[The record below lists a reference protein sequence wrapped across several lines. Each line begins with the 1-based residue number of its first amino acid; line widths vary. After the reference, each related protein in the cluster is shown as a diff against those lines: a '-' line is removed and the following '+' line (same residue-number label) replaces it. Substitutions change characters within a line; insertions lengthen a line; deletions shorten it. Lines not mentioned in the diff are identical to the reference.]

1 MSAGEPSGGSVSPR
15 TAEALLASDKLLAI
29 RARESLYDFWRHV
42 FRYDTPPHIHLMLEA
57 LTALEAR
64 KFSRLMFVVPP
75 GHGKSICVSLA
86 FPAWYIGRHPEHS
99 IIGATT
105 TGRLAEMY
113 SDSVAE
119 LIESDD
125 RYQGAFPT
133 VRPDRRR
140 GWSREGLF
148 VTRKRRPGDK
158 DATLALVGA
167 GGPIIGRRADLMV
180 IDDAVDEPT
189 ARSDMRLAARVE
201 WVKRSVRSR
210 LKPNGLILLAGTV
223 WAESDVIGSMSEL
236 GTFVKITMRAL
247 SDSKQVHADV
257 EIPDEIDWR
266 PRGAV
271 AVEGDRY

>member
-1 MSAGEPSGGSVSPR
+1 M
-15 TAEALLASDKLLAI
+15 ASDKLLA
-29 RARESLYDFWRHV
+29 RHARESLYDFWRHV
-42 FRYDTPPHIHLMLEA
+42 FRYDLPPHIHLMLEA

-64 KFSRLMFVVPP
+64 RITRLIIICPP
-75 GHGKSICVSLA
+75 GHAKSMVTSLA

-105 TGRLAEMY
+105 TGRLAELY
-113 SDSVAE
+113 SDSVAD

-125 RYQGAFPT
+125 RYHGTFPT
-133 VRPDRRR
+133 VRPDRKR
-140 GWSREGLF
+140 GWSRDGLF
-148 VTRKRRPGDK
+148 VTRRRRPGDK

-189 ARSDMRLAARVE
+189 ARSDTRLSARVE

-210 LKPNGLILLAGTV
+210 LKPNGLLVVAGTI
-223 WAESDVIGSMSEL
+223 WAEDDVIGSLSEL

-247 SDSKQVHADV
+247 SPTKQVYADV
-257 EIPDEIDWR
+257 EIPDGIAWR
-266 PRGAV
+266 PRRAV
-271 AVEGDRY
+271 AYEP